1 MKFRDYYEI
10 LGVPRTAT
18 AEDIKKAYRRLARKY
33 HPDVS
38 KEADAEAR
46 FKEMKEAYS
55 VLKDPEK
62 RKAYD
67 RFGADWKTG
76 QEFRPPPDWERQTGF
91 RHANMGGAGDHQ
103 GFSDFFETLFGGG
116 RAGPGAFREG
126 FGGSSKGEDVN
137 ARIAIPLEDA
147 FHGATRQL
155 SIEVPELDDQGR
167 YRHRKRTL
175 SVKIPKGIVA
185 GQRIRLADQGGPG
198 IGAGGRS
205 GDLYL
210 QVDYEPHPVFETQE
224 RDVIVKLPITP
235 AEAALGRTVQAPTL
249 GGTVDLKIPP
259 GSSSGKR
266 LRLKGRGLPGN
277 PPGDQYVDLKIVLPA
292 RIDDKARL
300 LYEQLEKA
308 ERFNPRASLVT

>member
-67 RFGADWKTG
+67 QFGEDWKTG
-76 QEFRPPPDWERQTGF
+76 QEFRPPPDWERYSDFKPDG
-91 RHANMGGAGDHQ
+91 MGGAGDHR

-116 RAGPGAFREG
+116 AGQGSFRQG
-126 FGGSSKGEDVN
+126 FGGSSKGEDIN
-137 ARIAIPLEDA
+137 ARITIPLEDA

-155 SIEVPELDDQGR
+155 TIEVPELDGQGR
-167 YRHRKRTL
+167 YTRRQRTL
-175 SVKIPKGIVA
+175 SVKIPKGIVS
-185 GQRIRLADQGGPG
+185 GQRIRLAAQGGPG
-198 IGAGGRS
+198 FGEGGQP

-210 QVDYEPHPVFETQE
+210 QVDFQPHPVFETQE
-224 RDVIVKLPITP
+224 RDVIVTLPITP

-249 GGTVDLKIPP
+249 GGKVDLKIPP

-266 LRLKGRGLPGN
+266 LRLKGRGLPGS
-277 PPGDQYVDLKIVLPA
+277 PPGDQYVDLKIVLPGK
-292 RIDDKARL
+292 IDSKAKA
-300 LYEQLEKA
+300 LYEQLDEA
-308 ERFNPRASLVT
+308 ETFNPRARLVT